1 MLETVSDKH
10 LHEMERLTKELLRV
24 MQKAKLRDLPI
35 VELLRQLESEAE
47 KARRERFD
55 AVNPGYRG
63 Y

>member
-10 LHEMERLTKELLRV
+10 LHEMERLTKELLHV

-35 VELLRQLESEAE
+35 IELLRQLESETE